1 MFKLISQIWNAAT
14 GRLSTK
20 ETKFHTFNE
29 AKYDAENS
37 NHGHSFKVR
46 DPNGQVVLSGKTEEK
61 STYA

>member
-37 NHGHSFKVR
+37 QHGHSYKVH
-46 DPNGQVVLSGKTEEK
+46 DPQGQVVFSGEKEETT
-61 STYA
+61 TYA